1 MSINRNRYRDFVTV
15 CSFYV
20 VSGQGLIAKQNAPAK
35 CFNRIQIINNFG
47 PHFTGIF
54 TFQLVVVLFPQIDQ
68 VLLFGVWKCLIF
80 SGFFPLTRS
89 CCAFTAFFETLLH
102 RSAGTFDLRLTLLK
116 VLKVEVLWL
125 CLWLWLVAVELRSVI
140 VNIVIL
146 LMFAKERILIFSSW
160 IHLEMAVNG
169 GFGGKRGHAHII
181 LLGIN
186 YEI

>member
-1 MSINRNRYRDFVTV
+1 M
-15 CSFYV
+15 
-20 VSGQGLIAKQNAPAK
+20 QNVIVAS
-35 CFNRIQIINNFG
+35 Q
-47 PHFTGIF
+47 
-54 TFQLVVVLFPQIDQ
+54 QLLL
-68 VLLFGVWKCLIF
+68 VLLGRIRLLRIM
-80 SGFFPLTRS
+80 
-89 CCAFTAFFETLLH
+89 ETLTQLW
-102 RSAGTFDLRLTLLK
+102 
-116 VLKVEVLWL
+116 LWL

-146 LMFAKERILIFSSW
+146 LMFGKERILIFSSW